1 MEILGDVDPVK
12 MLAFS
17 VSMGI
22 LGATLALIA
31 NVAGNV
37 IVGALA
43 LGIVAV
49 ALIPAA
55 YAFSLL
61 ENVDVGKMIAFSI
74 MLPLLA
80 LAAAGLGFLFVPI
93 VAGAAALM
101 ILGAALI
108 PAAMAFGMLGD
119 SGVEG
124 IVESLGTLGQV
135 AGPLLMVGAGLVS
148 IAAGL
153 AIMGYVGMGAL
164 PILGMLLALSVAAPA
179 LLALGGALGGIFGG
193 GDEGGDSDVV
203 SELKGLRSDIAGQP
217 IQIVVDG
224 KVISEITRVQR
235 SRQSRAV

>member
-1 MEILGDVDPVK
+1 
-12 MLAFS
+12 
-17 VSMGI
+17 
-22 LGATLALIA
+22 
-31 NVAGNV
+31 
-37 IVGALA
+37 
-43 LGIVAV
+43 
-49 ALIPAA
+49 
-55 YAFSLL
+55 
-61 ENVDVGKMIAFSI
+61 MIAFSI

-80 LAAAGLGFLFVPI
+80 LAAAGLGFIAPFVI
-93 VAGAAALM
+93 AGAAALM
-101 ILGAALI
+101 ILGLALI

-119 SGVEG
+119 SGMDG
-124 IVESLGTLGQV
+124 MVESLATLGQV
-135 AGPLLMVGAGLVS
+135 AGPLLMVGAGLIS

-153 AIMGYVGMGAL
+153 GIMGYAGMAAL

>member
-1 MEILGDVDPVK
+1 
-12 MLAFS
+12 
-17 VSMGI
+17 
-22 LGATLALIA
+22 
-31 NVAGNV
+31 
-37 IVGALA
+37 
-43 LGIVAV
+43 
-49 ALIPAA
+49 
-55 YAFSLL
+55 
-61 ENVDVGKMIAFSI
+61 
-74 MLPLLA
+74 
-80 LAAAGLGFLFVPI
+80 
-93 VAGAAALM
+93 
-101 ILGAALI
+101 
-108 PAAMAFGMLGD
+108 MAFVMLCD